1 VVLRSLTT
9 WVLPLLLLVIV
20 GSLIWVLS
28 RVATNLA
35 LPNRVDLNAP
45 DLIANEGT
53 LVRFDE
59 AGLKRSH
66 LVASRVTHVPAEDT
80 MLYESPVLT
89 HTQTSKPTV
98 VVIGTRARSIRK
110 ASETWFYDATQLRRA
125 PYDNHAELIIDG
137 RDIWVDG
144 HAQIAKSTQFVTAK
158 MGQSHAEA
166 VGFVLNN
173 PLETLE
179 LKSKVKMTYVPIP
192 RSAAPRANP

>member
-1 VVLRSLTT
+1 LRSLTT

-28 RVATNLA
+28 RVATNVA

-59 AGLKRSH
+59 VGLKRSY

-80 MLYESPVLT
+80 MLFESPVLT
-89 HTQTSKPTV
+89 QTQVGKPTIV
-98 VVIGTRARSIRK
+98 VVGTRARSIHK
-110 ASETWFYDATQLRRA
+110 ASETWFYEATQLRRA
-125 PYDNHAELIIDG
+125 PYANNAELIIDG
-137 RDIWVDG
+137 RDIWIDG
-144 HAQIAKSTQFVTAK
+144 NAEIAKSDQFFIAK

-166 VGFVLNN
+166 VGFVANN
-173 PLETLE
+173 KLETLE

-192 RSAAPRANP
+192 RPAAPRANP

>member
-1 VVLRSLTT
+1 MRSLTT
-9 WVLPLLLLVIV
+9 WVLPLLLLLIV
-20 GSLIWVLS
+20 GSLIWALS

-59 AGLKRSH
+59 VGLKRSR
-66 LVASRVTHVPAEDT
+66 LVASRVTHVPAQDT
-80 MLYESPVLT
+80 MLFESPVLT
-89 HTQTSKPTV
+89 HTQVNKPKV
-98 VVIGTRARSIRK
+98 VVVGTRARSIHK

-125 PYDNHAELIIDG
+125 PYDNNAELIIDG

-144 HAQIAKSTQFVTAK
+144 NAEIAKSDQFVTART
-158 MGQSHAEA
+158 GQSHAEA

-173 PLETLE
+173 KLETLE

-192 RSAAPRANP
+192 RSAAPSATP

>member
-1 VVLRSLTT
+1 MRSLTT

-53 LVRFDE
+53 LLRFDE

-66 LVASRVTHVPAEDT
+66 LIASRVTHVPADDT
-80 MLYESPVLT
+80 MLFESPVLT
-89 HTQTSKPTV
+89 QTQVGKPTIV
-98 VVIGTRARSIRK
+98 VVGTRARSIRK

-125 PYDNHAELIIDG
+125 PFGNSAELIIDG
-137 RDIWVDG
+137 SDIWIDG
-144 HAQIAKSTQFVTAK
+144 NAEIAKSDRFVTART
-158 MGQSHAEA
+158 GQSHAEA
-166 VGFVLNN
+166 VGFVANN
-173 PLETLE
+173 KLETLE
-179 LKSKVKMTYVPIP
+179 LKSKVKMTYVPTP
-192 RSAAPRANP
+192 RSAVPRTNP

>member
-1 VVLRSLTT
+1 MRSLTT
-9 WVLPLLLLVIV
+9 WVLPLLLLLIV
-20 GSLIWVLS
+20 GSLIWALS

-59 AGLKRSH
+59 VGLKRSR
-66 LVASRVTHVPAEDT
+66 LVASRVTHVPAQDT
-80 MLYESPVLT
+80 MLFESPVLT
-89 HTQTSKPTV
+89 HTQVNKPKV
-98 VVIGTRARSIRK
+98 VVVGTRARSIHK

-125 PYDNHAELIIDG
+125 PYDNNAELIIDG

-144 HAQIAKSTQFVTAK
+144 NAEIAKSDQFVTART
-158 MGQSHAEA
+158 GQSHAEA

-173 PLETLE
+173 KLETLE
-179 LKSKVKMTYVPIP
+179 LKSKVKMTYVPTP
-192 RSAAPRANP
+192 RPAAPSATP

>member
-1 VVLRSLTT
+1 MRSLTT

-35 LPNRVDLNAP
+35 LPDRVDLNAP
-45 DLIANEGT
+45 DLIADEAA

-59 AGLKRSH
+59 AGLKRSR

-89 HTQTSKPTV
+89 QTQASRPTIV
-98 VVIGTRARSIRK
+98 VVGTRARSIHK

-125 PYDNHAELIIDG
+125 PYDNQAELIIDG

-144 HAQIAKSTQFVTAK
+144 NAEIAKSDQFVTAK
-158 MGQSHAEA
+158 MGRNHAEA
-166 VGFVLNN
+166 VGFVANN
-173 PLETLE
+173 KLETLE
-179 LKSKVKMTYVPIP
+179 LKSKVKMTYVPIS

>member
-1 VVLRSLTT
+1 MRSLTT

-80 MLYESPVLT
+80 MLFEAPIL
-89 HTQTSKPTV
+89 TQTQVGKPTIV
-98 VVIGTRARSIRK
+98 VVGTRARSIHK
-110 ASETWFYDATQLRRA
+110 ASETWFYEATQLRRA
-125 PYDNHAELIIDG
+125 PYANNAELIIDG
-137 RDIWVDG
+137 RDIWIDG
-144 HAQIAKSTQFVTAK
+144 NAEIAKSEQFVTAK

-166 VGFVLNN
+166 VGFVANN
-173 PLETLE
+173 RLETLE
-179 LKSKVKMTYVPIP
+179 LKSKVKMTYVPTP
-192 RSAAPRANP
+192 RPAAPRANP

>member
-1 VVLRSLTT
+1 MRSLTT

-35 LPNRVDLNAP
+35 LPDRVDLNAP
-45 DLIANEGT
+45 DLIADEAA

-59 AGLKRSH
+59 AGLKRSR

-89 HTQTSKPTV
+89 QTQASRPTIV
-98 VVIGTRARSIRK
+98 VVGTRARSIHK

-125 PYDNHAELIIDG
+125 PYDNQAELIIDG

-144 HAQIAKSTQFVTAK
+144 NAEIAKSDQFVTAK
-158 MGQSHAEA
+158 MGRNHAEA
-166 VGFVLNN
+166 VGFVANN
-173 PLETLE
+173 KLETLE